1 MSVARYYPFSGK
13 KGRLRLGLSPIAISD
28 WIQYE
33 NDFADRI
40 RDKKKLIHSHR
51 NRVLD
56 SLQES
61 ITAQREF
68 LELIFEYFKI
78 YQSEL
83 FKFNRNNIFSVKENI
98 TYNISDYEDCP
109 LELISYLAA
118 DDYCLLEESGDN
130 YRLVAATVC
139 APTWWELSEKM
150 GKPLP
155 SIHAP
160 IVNLEKKIGHMIRHF
175 LKNLSYM
182 DCYQRSN
189 WFLNTKPDL
198 CVFPN
203 SFDMYD
209 NQVNISL
216 ENIESKLFLRTERQT
231 FRKLKKTGNIIFGIK
246 VYTSPISVVKD
257 YPSIAEDL
265 TQALNTMN
273 IEQKQALAINFV
285 EEPLRKYLEKI
296 VVQ

>member
-33 NDFADRI
+33 QDFVNRI
-40 RDKKKLIHSHR
+40 HDKKNLIHNYR
-51 NRVLD
+51 KRVLG
-56 SLQES
+56 SFQES
-61 ITAQREF
+61 ITAQQEF
-68 LELIFEYFKI
+68 LELILEYLKK
-78 YQSEL
+78 YKSEL
-83 FKFNRNNIFSVKENI
+83 FEFNRNNIFSVKENI
-98 TYNISDYEDCP
+98 TYNILDYENCP

-118 DDYCLLEESGDN
+118 DDYCLLQENGDD
-130 YRLVAATVC
+130 YRLVAATIC
-139 APTWWELSEKM
+139 APTWWDLSEKM
-150 GKPLP
+150 GKPLT

-160 IVNLEKKIGHMIRHF
+160 IANLEEKIGHMIRHF
-175 LKNLSYM
+175 LKNLSYK

-203 SFDMYD
+203 YFNMYD
-209 NQVNISL
+209 NQINISP

-246 VYTSPISVVKD
+246 VYTSPISVAKD
-257 YPSIAEDL
+257 YPAIAEDL

-273 IEQKQALAINFV
+273 LEQKQALAINIV

-296 VVQ
+296 VT